1 MLRRRLSGLSL
12 LALAVASLALHG
24 VAWWAADRGLER
36 MDESYVA
43 MLVAHPQDSLVGGE
57 VYLFGFVL
65 HPIAQLTGN
74 DLAANRRISLTI
86 TAVLLMLTSYA
97 ALRLVRRLDERPG
110 GRGKDA
116 LSALA
121 VAGTGLLLVAFVT
134 SGPGY
139 NSLAFNALTLL
150 LLALVMVASASP
162 RARAAG
168 AVLIGVAG
176 WLTFTAKPPTA
187 AGAALLAVLAL
198 IGLRRLSLAT
208 LGWAALG
215 VLASA
220 AATLAAMGLGPAGLV
235 SYLER
240 GLEHLKLL
248 RSHSS
253 TLTLLGLTGPP
264 TDRFLAIGLLPLGI
278 AVLALV
284 LINRRAGSGRAG
296 LIAAVGVVLLLLTG
310 AGVWALLTQ
319 EATLRSFGLRGLAI
333 GMGILPVALL
343 ALGWPRR
350 PVDADRAPVAGRRE
364 IRTLIALCLAL
375 PYVYALFT
383 NASFWS
389 AMPHAAAFWTLAGV
403 LAALSRHDLSP
414 QASRATA
421 AVVLACS
428 LAITMIL
435 TSASL
440 HRRFGEPPASANT
453 VAVPVAGGSLLM
465 TPQRAAV
472 AQQIEALRRAE
483 GITRETPI
491 IDLTGTGAGYVLQL
505 GGRPLG
511 RAFLIGAF
519 EGGAD
524 AARYSLGLESCR
536 DRAAAY
542 LLYAPDSR
550 WSTAA
555 GFLDASGLDAGADYV
570 TAGAFTDVTPAG
582 TMAISLMRPTPSV
595 GRILGCS

>member
-65 HPIAQLTGN
+65 HPIALLTGN

-86 TAVLLMLTSYA
+86 TAVLLMFTSYA
-97 ALRLVRRLDERPG
+97 ALRLVRRLAERPG

-121 VAGTGLLLVAFVT
+121 VAGTGLLFVT

-150 LLALVMVASASP
+150 LLALVLVASAAP
-162 RARAAG
+162 RARGAG

-208 LGWAALG
+208 LGRAALG
-215 VLASA
+215 LLASA

-235 SYLER
+235 SYLES

-284 LINRRAGSGRAG
+284 LLNRRAGSGQAG

-350 PVDADRAPVAGRRE
+350 PVDADRTPVAGRRE

-414 QASRATA
+414 QAARATA

-524 AARYSLGLESCR
+524 ASRYSLGLESCR

-542 LLYAPDSR
+542 LVYAPDSR

-555 GFLDASGLDAGADYV
+555 GFLDSSGLAAGADYV
-570 TAGAFTDVTPAG
+570 PAGTFTDVTPAG

-595 GRILGCS
+595 GRILGCT